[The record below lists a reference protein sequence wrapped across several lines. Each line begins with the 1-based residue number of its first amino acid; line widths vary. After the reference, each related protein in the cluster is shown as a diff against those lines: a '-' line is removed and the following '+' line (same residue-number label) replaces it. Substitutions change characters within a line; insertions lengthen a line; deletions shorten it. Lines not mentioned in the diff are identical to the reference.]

1 MFGNARLL
9 LGAAVA
15 VLVSCA
21 PTRGAA
27 PPAENQ
33 PSIELVETSPVE
45 TTLRHPDMPQ
55 AKDVW
60 LQMVQ
65 SSSSSIDFAEFYA
78 SNAPGSALER
88 IVEAVESAAGRGVRV
103 RFLSEEKFY
112 KTYPETLDRLA
123 ARPSIEVRRYPTA
136 QLSGGVMHAK
146 YFIVDGRRAYLGSQ
160 NFDWRS
166 LEHIQELGARVEI
179 KAVVDALSDVFE
191 TDWALAQGAPRD
203 FRVRAHSAGDR
214 FPVTVPFRGEAL
226 QITPVFSPK
235 GWLPEESL
243 WDLPCLVATIDGAR
257 QTVRVQLLT
266 YRAHAQE
273 GPAFLELDNALRRA
287 AARGV
292 SVQLLVSHWSARREL
307 IGELQRLQAS
317 PHFTVKLL
325 TIPPASVG
333 FIPFARVAH
342 AKYMV
347 VDGQYS
353 WLGTSNWERDYF
365 ERSRNVGLL
374 IDSSQIGGQLDSFFL
389 GNWDSPY
396 AQLVDPSKSYEEPRI
411 GE

>member
-214 FPVTVPFRGEAL
+214 FPVTVPFRSEAL